1 MSQIFANREVCN
13 LTFCDYNTK
22 APFLNV
28 DYANTT
34 TTELTGESVYAYGG
48 QGHPKRVVFSGEKGG
63 TIAFETQL
71 QSMKLYSL
79 MTGAAIENAAQFL
92 KREELVAAT
101 GGVLTVTG
109 TPVAGTVNVFAADDD
124 CGTALDAQLSEKTV
138 TVESA
143 TKGQTYVVYYQEEMD
158 SGVQK
163 INIKSTTFPKAFI
176 AYGETFSKTEDDEI
190 IPYKM
195 VAYKCV
201 PQSNIS
207 LSFASSGDPA
217 TLTVTCDL
225 LPDEDDN
232 LLDLILIDDE

>member
-1 MSQIFANREVCN
+1 MSQTFANREVCN
-13 LTFCDYNTK
+13 LTFCDYQTK

-48 QGHPKRVVFSGEKGG
+48 QGHPKRVVFNGEKGG

-79 MTGAAIENAAQFL
+79 MTGAAIEGSARFIR
-92 KREELVAAT
+92 REEVVAGAE
-101 GGVLTVTG
+101 GALAVTG
-109 TPVAGTVNVFAADDD
+109 TPVSGSVNVYAADDD
-124 CGTALDAQLSEKTV
+124 CGTALDATVSSQTV
-138 TVESA
+138 TVEDA
-143 TKGQTYVVYYQEEMD
+143 TQGSTYIVYYLEEPAT
-158 SGVQK
+158 GVQK
-163 INIKSTTFPKAFI
+163 INIKSTTFPKAFTV
-176 AYGETFSKTEDDEI
+176 YGETFNKTEDDEI
-190 IPYKM
+190 VPYRL

-201 PQSNIS
+201 PQNNIS
-207 LSFASSGDPA
+207 LSFANSGDPA